1 MTPPAAGSTLVI
13 ALLLMWTHLPAAD
26 TVASTASQTVELAP
40 QQPQTPPATLVGND
54 GAAMLL
60 VPAGEFIMG
69 SDADEIVRL
78 AIQQELVEGEI
89 PRHRVYLDL
98 FYIDQYEVTNAHFQQ
113 FVHATGYRTQA
124 EREDWGWVDTGEE
137 WGQVTG
143 ATWRAPLGPG
153 SSIAELGQHPVVQVS
168 QADAKAYCAWA
179 GKRLPTE
186 AEWEKAARGT
196 DGRSY
201 PWGEQFEGT
210 RLNFCDAHC
219 PRSWHDPTA
228 NDGYRYTAPVGH
240 YAGDKSPY
248 GAYDMAG
255 NVREWVADWYDEN
268 YYKHSPTRNP
278 SGPAAGEQA
287 VLRGGGGSIPPATCA
302 CPSAPASSPRSGT
315 ATSVSGAR
323 RRGNQGCAVGRVPP
337 AYGSIPEAY
346 LGAVWSVT
354 S

>member
-1 MTPPAAGSTLVI
+1 MTPLAAGSTLVI

-26 TVASTASQTVELAP
+26 TGASTASQTVEPAP
-40 QQPQTPPATLVGND
+40 QQPQTPPATMVGND

-78 AIQQELVEGEI
+78 AIQQELVEDEI
-89 PRHRVYLDL
+89 PRHRVYLDP

-124 EREDWGWVDTGEE
+124 EREDWGWADTGEE

-153 SSIAELGQHPVVQVS
+153 SSIAELAQHPVVQVS
-168 QADAKAYCAWA
+168 QEDAKAYCAWA

-186 AEWEKAARGT
+186 AEWEKAARGP
-196 DGRSY
+196 DGRMY
-201 PWGEQFEGT
+201 PWGDQFERT
-210 RLNFCDAHC
+210 RLNFCDANC
-219 PRSWHDPTA
+219 PRRWHDPTA

-268 YYKHSPTRNP
+268 YYKHTPPRNP

-287 VLRGGGGSIPPATCA
+287 VLRGGGWVN
-302 CPSAPASSPRSGT
+302 T
-315 ATSVSGAR
+315 ARNV
-323 RRGNQGCAVGRVPP
+323 RVPFRSRLEP
-337 AYGSIPEAY
+337 AQRYGYVGFRCAKT
-346 LGAVWSVT
+346 L
-354 S
+354 